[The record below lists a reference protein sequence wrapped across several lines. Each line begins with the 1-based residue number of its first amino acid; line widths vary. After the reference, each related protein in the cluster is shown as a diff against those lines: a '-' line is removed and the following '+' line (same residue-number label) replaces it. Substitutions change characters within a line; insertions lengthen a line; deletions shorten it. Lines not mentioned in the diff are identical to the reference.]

1 MRARSPLRNR
11 AFLRLWSG
19 GLINDFGDWTLLVA
33 LPVFVFQLTGSALIT
48 STVFV
53 VELVPGLLAGQL
65 GGVLVDRWDRKR
77 ILVVGGLIQAACLL
91 PLLLVTTA
99 DQLWIV
105 YLVAAVESCLA
116 RVCSPAKAALVP
128 SLVPPSELAAAN
140 SLSAV
145 GDNLARLVGSP
156 LGGLA
161 IQVLGLPGVVAIDA
175 ATYVVSSLIIAGIRV
190 PAPGSGEAGGAR
202 DRTSEP
208 PGTGSPRREGLV
220 VAWLDGLRTIR
231 RDRQLSLVLAIG
243 VLSQLAQG
251 MFVVLFV
258 VFVLDRLGGS
268 GSDVGLIRGVQA
280 IGGVLG
286 GLVVGWLSRRMSAR
300 GLIGWG
306 FVAFGLISLVTW
318 NLPALT
324 TAIGFYLGLFVAVGI
339 PGVATSTGLLTTVQ
353 SLTPPTHL
361 GRVFAAFET
370 GAAAL
375 AAVGVLVAGAL
386 ADRHGVVAILDI
398 QALIYVACGV
408 LALVALRSPRP
419 EAVQRAE
426 PGDLAYHRGMD
437 QSQSAAT
444 LPARMPEAARRFLD
458 APRTATISTI
468 DADGAPHQAVVWYAL
483 EGDDLLINSRR
494 GRHWPRNLERDGRIS
509 VAVPDTDGTSH
520 WVGIKGTAAF
530 LRDGEA
536 AVADIQA
543 MARRYGDEPER
554 FVGQDRVTF
563 LITVDSTFEYGA

>member
-1 MRARSPLRNR
+1 MRGDSPLRNR
-11 AFLRLWSG
+11 AFLRLWAG

-53 VELVPGLLAGQL
+53 VELIPGLIAGQL

-77 ILVVGGLIQAACLL
+77 ILVAGGLVQAACLL
-91 PLLLVTTA
+91 PLLLVATA

-105 YLVAAVESCLA
+105 YLVAAAESCLA
-116 RVCSPAKAALVP
+116 RICGPAKAALIP
-128 SLVPPSELAAAN
+128 SLVPAGQLAAAN

-175 ATYVVSSLIIAGIRV
+175 ATYVLSSLLIAGIRV
-190 PAPGSGEAGGAR
+190 RHRGSDVATEPSAGGT
-202 DRTSEP
+202 RTP
-208 PGTGSPRREGLV
+208 AHEGLV
-220 VAWLDGLRTIR
+220 AAWLDGLRTIR
-231 RDRQLSLVLAIG
+231 RDRQLSLVLAIA

-251 MFVVLFV
+251 MFIVLFV
-258 VFVLDRLGGS
+258 VFVLERLGG
-268 GSDVGLIRGVQA
+268 GGGEVGLIRGVQA

-286 GLVVGWLSRRMSAR
+286 GLIVGWISRRVSTR
-300 GLIGWG
+300 GLIGFG
-306 FVAFGLISLVTW
+306 FIAFGLISLVTW

-353 SLTPPTHL
+353 TLTPPTHL

-375 AAVGVLVAGAL
+375 AAVGVLIAGAL
-386 ADRHGVVAILDI
+386 ADRFGVVAILDV

-408 LALVALRSPRP
+408 LALVALRPRP
-419 EAVQRAE
+419 
-426 PGDLAYHRGMD
+426 
-437 QSQSAAT
+437 AA
-444 LPARMPEAARRFLD
+444 PP
-458 APRTATISTI
+458 I
-468 DADGAPHQAVVWYAL
+468 D
-483 EGDDLLINSRR
+483 
-494 GRHWPRNLERDGRIS
+494 
-509 VAVPDTDGTSH
+509 
-520 WVGIKGTAAF
+520 
-530 LRDGEA
+530 
-536 AVADIQA
+536 
-543 MARRYGDEPER
+543 
-554 FVGQDRVTF
+554 
-563 LITVDSTFEYGA
+563 

>member
-1 MRARSPLRNR
+1 MRAGSPLRNR

-19 GLINDFGDWTLLVA
+19 GLVNDFGDWTLLVA
-33 LPVFVFQLTGSALIT
+33 LPVFVFQLTGSALVT

-53 VELVPGLLAGQL
+53 VELVPGLIAGQL

-77 ILVVGGLIQAACLL
+77 ILVVGGLVQAACLL
-91 PLLLVTTA
+91 PLLLVSTA

-116 RVCSPAKAALVP
+116 RVCGPAKAALIP
-128 SLVPPSELAAAN
+128 SLVPPSERAAAN

-161 IQVLGLPGVVAIDA
+161 IQVFGLPGVVAIDA
-175 ATYVVSSLIIAGIRV
+175 ATYVLSSLLIAGVRV
-190 PAPGSGEAGGAR
+190 PAQVADEAAESPAAR
-202 DRTSEP
+202 AGRPAHD
-208 PGTGSPRREGLV
+208 GLV
-220 VAWLDGLRTIR
+220 AAWLDGLRTIR
-231 RDRQLSLVLAIG
+231 RDHQLSLVLGIG

-258 VFVLDRLGGS
+258 VFVIERLGGS
-268 GSDVGLIRGVQA
+268 GADVGLIRGVQA

-286 GLVVGWLSRRMSAR
+286 GLIVGWMSRRVSPR

-306 FVAFGLISLVTW
+306 FIAFGMISLVTW

-353 SLTPPTHL
+353 TLTPPTHL

-386 ADRHGVVAILDI
+386 ADRFGVVAILDI

-408 LALVALRSPRP
+408 LALVALRPRP
-419 EAVQRAE
+419 K
-426 PGDLAYHRGMD
+426 
-437 QSQSAAT
+437 
-444 LPARMPEAARRFLD
+444 
-458 APRTATISTI
+458 
-468 DADGAPHQAVVWYAL
+468 DGSS
-483 EGDDLLINSRR
+483 D
-494 GRHWPRNLERDGRIS
+494 
-509 VAVPDTDGTSH
+509 
-520 WVGIKGTAAF
+520 
-530 LRDGEA
+530 
-536 AVADIQA
+536 
-543 MARRYGDEPER
+543 
-554 FVGQDRVTF
+554 
-563 LITVDSTFEYGA
+563 